1 MLRIA
6 DFDGR
11 TARAR
16 CVTTHLWTTRL
27 WLACLPSFLSTNGF
41 VMIYSHHQSPLLS
54 PPRHACLRHASR
66 AQARAPTA
74 PSSYHMSQIVRSP
87 AYSAGLCAHD
97 FSVCVPHPGLSLC
110 AMPAASSKLSGC
122 SVAQTACFR
131 IRYNMRSQPHMIL
144 LLAYLPGWYLREK
157 EIEMNNEI
165 IVQNQLTLMNECFNC
180 LQLNEL
186 CPDCLDAREARDAV
200 IAHKLV
206 DDEIY
211 PHALAKIQ
219 DEPSAHEWISSEVV
233 THVEKT
239 TIGNYDRTN
248 GIENKTIRAEF
259 FEQSSWLIDRLFDL
273 EDSIELQVFE
283 CICSTCHYTINK
295 HAVCPNCN

>member
-1 MLRIA
+1 
-6 DFDGR
+6 
-11 TARAR
+11 
-16 CVTTHLWTTRL
+16 
-27 WLACLPSFLSTNGF
+27 
-41 VMIYSHHQSPLLS
+41 
-54 PPRHACLRHASR
+54 
-66 AQARAPTA
+66 
-74 PSSYHMSQIVRSP
+74 
-87 AYSAGLCAHD
+87 
-97 FSVCVPHPGLSLC
+97 
-110 AMPAASSKLSGC
+110 
-122 SVAQTACFR
+122 
-131 IRYNMRSQPHMIL
+131 
-144 LLAYLPGWYLREK
+144 
-157 EIEMNNEI
+157 MNNEI

-211 PHALAKIQ
+211 PHAMVKIQ
-219 DEPSAHEWISSEVV
+219 DEPSAHDWISSEVV